1 MNYAEFK
8 AYVNKFRFQKWFKQ
22 LNIVHIGACLIF
34 FPLKFVNDLC
44 RLTNIASK
52 WVLSVPQSQSQNVES
67 GQSPSCHS
75 SNETVAW
82 KW

>member
-8 AYVNKFRFQKWFKQ
+8 AYVSKLRFQKWFKQ

-34 FPLKFVNDLC
+34 FPLKFVNDLF

-52 WVLSVPQSQSQNVES
+52 WDLSVPKSQNVES